1 MKRLL
6 YIILYVVLAASA
18 SAQVRVTGLV
28 IDLQN
33 KPVSD
38 VIVKLVNGTK
48 TLAFTSSNAQGV
60 YNLEVK
66 NAPTGMVTLQFNHVG
81 YEKESERVTL
91 KEKVTKLD
99 MILTPKSISL
109 KEVTV
114 RANPLRQKGD
124 TLTHNLAS
132 FLGKGDVTLEDGLK
146 RLPGV
151 DVAKSG
157 AISYMGKPI
166 SQFNIEGLDLLGGK
180 YNLATRNIP
189 ADYVTQVEIVR
200 NHHARKVEKDV
211 PSNEVS
217 MNIKLAKKAKFKP
230 FGQEEA
236 GVGVASPPTPLQG
249 ERGVIT
255 PDVESQQQ
263 DYLLPSHVGEASW
276 ARLLLGVTGMMFT
289 DKFQTICSLKGGNY
303 KDFAQADMRDHF
315 GGSDVTTPATSL
327 FGGFDGGAP
336 PQGEYLYQRNGMATL
351 NGILKLDSATTVKVN
366 ADYSYHRATHDISQS
381 STYMAG
387 DGSYVTVSEQTSPLT
402 KVHLPKLTMNYL
414 KNADHVYLSE
424 TIVLKGKFEQNEGD
438 VLANQQLVEQR
449 RKTSSFEVGNDLF
462 WMGRTEKGTRRHVNA
477 SVAFRRTP
485 TLRLSFSLTPSPSP
499 TGEGSRYLS
508 TANNQQQDYIL
519 PSPLGE
525 GSGVRLQTAQ
535 SSTLSMNVGSS
546 FQIPIGKVF
555 RLNLPVSVSAMHD
568 DLETKQTHPQPLP
581 EWRGENN
588 PDSVVVGNQGNY
600 SSPSQGEAGERV
612 YGWSFTPSVNP
623 GFEIHSRNRRFYLSA
638 GLGAALKGL
647 YYNKL
652 NYTKP
657 VLNPS
662 MSINYTFSANSKL
675 QFSTGYTTQIG
686 DMMTLLTEPMQVD
699 YHTVR
704 TSSGIIGESNNWST
718 SGEWKWQLPIQ
729 YFTLSLAAS
738 HNEGKRNT
746 LYSQSISGIDISSS
760 ALHRDTRSRSSN
772 FTVSSTK
779 NFPSIF
785 TKLGADASYGFGD
798 SEQAISSPL
807 GGGQEGAANIIKV
820 RSNNYNL
827 HGNASITPIQWLELR
842 YDIRYGWSKSSL
854 TPSPSPKGEGSNYSQ
869 DENSAAELSTPFS
882 TGRGAGGGS
891 SITSLTHSGALH
903 IFPISALDLAVSY
916 DHVRR
921 QISSPLGGGQE
932 GAQYKHMSLFNASAQ
947 YKLKHLV
954 LRLELDNLLNQRSY
968 SYTVFDGINTY
979 TYDYGLCGRT
989 AMLRAT
995 FKL

>member
-1 MKRLL
+1 MM
-6 YIILYVVLAASA
+6 LAVHV
-18 SAQVRVTGLV
+18 SAQVKVTGRV

-38 VIVKLVNGTK
+38 VIVKLVSGSK
-48 TLAFTSSNAQGV
+48 TLAFTSSNAQGE
-60 YNLEVK
+60 YSLELK
-66 NAPTGMVTLQFNHVG
+66 SAPTGERLRVGEQSSGMVTLQFNHVG
-81 YEKESERVTL
+81 YEKEPEQVTL
-91 KEKVTKLD
+91 KDKVTKID

-114 RANPLRQKGD
+114 RADPLRQRGD
-124 TLTHNLAS
+124 TLSHNLAS

-189 ADYVTQVEIVR
+189 ADYVTNVEIVR
-200 NHHARKVEKDV
+200 NHHSRRVEKDV

-236 GVGVASPPTPLQG
+236 GVGYMEDGNDRLQ
-249 ERGVIT
+249 
-255 PDVESQQQ
+255 
-263 DYLLPSHVGEASW
+263 A
-276 ARLLLGVTGMMFT
+276 LLGVTGMMFT

-303 KDFAQADMRDHF
+303 KDFARADMRDHF

-351 NGILKLDSATTVKVN
+351 NGIHKLDSATTVKVN

-381 STYMAG
+381 STYLTGTG
-387 DGSYVTVSEQTSPLT
+387 DYVTVSEQTSPLT

-414 KNADHVYLSE
+414 KNADRVYLSE
-424 TIVLKGKFEQNEGD
+424 TFVVKGKFEQNEGD
-438 VLANQQLVEQR
+438 VMANQQWVEQR

-462 WMGRTEKGTRRHVNA
+462 WMGRTEKGARRHVNA

-485 TLRLSFSLTPSPSP
+485 MLRLSFMND
-499 TGEGSRYLS
+499 GQGY
-508 TANNQQQDYIL
+508 
-519 PSPLGE
+519 G
-525 GSGVRLQTAQ
+525 QTAQ

-546 FQIPIGKVF
+546 FQIPIGKTF
-555 RLNLPVSVSAMHD
+555 RLNLPVSISAMHD
-568 DLETKQTHPQPLP
+568 DLETIYSPPST
-581 EWRGENN
+581 GGGGGG
-588 PDSVVVGNQGNY
+588 SVNDI
-600 SSPSQGEAGERV
+600 R
-612 YGWSFTPSVNP
+612 GWSFTPSLNP

-675 QFSTGYTTQIG
+675 QFSTGYTTSIG

-699 YHTVR
+699 YRTVR
-704 TSSGIIGESNNWST
+704 TSSGIIGEQNTWHT
-718 SGEWKWQLPIQ
+718 SGDWKWQLPMQ

-738 HNEGKRNT
+738 HSEGKQNT
-746 LYSQSISGIDISSS
+746 LTSQSVSGID
-760 ALHRDTRSRSSN
+760 
-772 FTVSSTK
+772 VSSTALLRDSRSLSTSFSVAATK
-779 NFPSIF
+779 NIPTLFA
-785 TKLGADASYGFGD
+785 KLGADGSYSFG
-798 SEQAISSPL
+798 SGEQAISSSM
-807 GGGQEGAANIIKV
+807 GGGQEEATVIDTRTNSYA
-820 RSNNYNL
+820 L
-827 HGNASITPIQWLELR
+827 HGNATITPVPWLELR
-842 YDIRYGWSKSSL
+842 YDINYGWSRSRYS
-854 TPSPSPKGEGSNYSQ
+854 EESN
-869 DENSAAELSTPFS
+869 T
-882 TGRGAGGGS
+882 T
-891 SITSLTHSGALH
+891 TSLTHSGAVH
-903 IFPISALDLAVSY
+903 IFPIATLDLSLDY

-921 QISSPLGGGQE
+921 QLT
-932 GAQYKHMSLFNASAQ
+932 ADQYKRMSLFNASAQ
-947 YKLKHLV
+947 YKFKRLV
-954 LRLELDNLLNQRSY
+954 LRLELDNLLNQRHY
-968 SYTVFDGINTY
+968 AYTLFNGINTY
-979 TYDYGLCGRT
+979 TYDYALCGRT
-989 AMLRAT
+989 ALLRAT

>member
-1 MKRLL
+1 MQRLL
-6 YIILYVVLAASA
+6 YTILYVVLAVHA
-18 SAQVRVTGLV
+18 SAQTMVTGRVT
-28 IDLQN
+28 DMQN

-38 VIVKLVNGTK
+38 VIVKLVSGSK
-48 TLAFTSSNAQGV
+48 TLAFTSSNAQGE
-60 YNLEVK
+60 YSLEVK
-66 NAPTGMVTLQFNHVG
+66 NVPSGEVTLQFTHIS
-81 YEKESERVTL
+81 YEKESERL
-91 KEKVTKLD
+91 SFKEKAVKVD
-99 MILTPKSISL
+99 MLLTPKAVSL

-114 RANPLRQKGD
+114 KTDPLRQRGD
-124 TLTHNLAS
+124 TLSHNLAS
-132 FLGKGDVTLEDGLK
+132 FLGKGDVTLEDGLR

-151 DVAKSG
+151 DVAQSG

-166 SQFNIEGLDLLGGK
+166 SQFNIEGLDMLGGK

-200 NHHARKVEKDV
+200 NHHRRRVEKDV

-217 MNIKLAKKAKFKP
+217 MNIRLSNKAKFKP

-236 GVGVASPPTPLQG
+236 GAGYMKDGNDRLQ
-249 ERGVIT
+249 
-255 PDVESQQQ
+255 
-263 DYLLPSHVGEASW
+263 A
-276 ARLLLGVTGMMFT
+276 LLGVTGMMFT

-303 KDFAQADMRDHF
+303 KSFAQADMIDHF

-351 NGILKLDSATTVKVN
+351 NGIHKLDSATTVKVN

-381 STYMAG
+381 STYLTGTG
-387 DGSYVTVSEQTSPLT
+387 DYVTVNEQTSPLT
-402 KVHLPKLTMNYL
+402 KVHLPKLTVNYL
-414 KNADHVYLSE
+414 KNADRVYFSE
-424 TIVLKGKFEQNEGD
+424 TFVVKGKFEQNEGD

-477 SVAFRRTP
+477 SVSFKRTP
-485 TLRLSFSLTPSPSP
+485 TLRLSFVND
-499 TGEGSRYLS
+499 GRGY
-508 TANNQQQDYIL
+508 
-519 PSPLGE
+519 G
-525 GSGVRLQTAQ
+525 QTAQ

-546 FQIPIGKVF
+546 FNIPIGKVF
-555 RLNLPVSVSAMHD
+555 RLSLPVRVSAMYD
-568 DLETKQTHPQPLP
+568 DVETNRVAT
-581 EWRGENN
+581 GEVN
-588 PDSVVVGNQGNY
+588 DI
-600 SSPSQGEAGERV
+600 R
-612 YGWSFTPSVNP
+612 GWSFTPSINP

-662 MSINYTFSANSKL
+662 MGINYTFSANSKL

-699 YHTVR
+699 YRSVR
-704 TSSGIIGESNNWST
+704 TSSGIIGEQDTWHT
-718 SGEWKWQLPIQ
+718 SGDWKWQLPMQ

-738 HNEGKRNT
+738 HSEGKRNT
-746 LYSQSISGIDISSS
+746 LYSQSVSGIDISSS
-760 ALHRDTRSRSSN
+760 ALQRDTRSRSTN
-772 FTVSSTK
+772 FSVSSTK

-798 SEQAISSPL
+798 SEQAVN
-807 GGGQEGAANIIKV
+807 ANIIKI
-820 RSNNYNL
+820 RSNNYDL
-827 HGNASITPIQWLELR
+827 HGNASVTPIQWLELR
-842 YDIRYGWSKSSL
+842 YDIRYGWSRSRYS
-854 TPSPSPKGEGSNYSQ
+854 EESN
-869 DENSAAELSTPFS
+869 TV
-882 TGRGAGGGS
+882 
-891 SITSLTHSGALH
+891 TSLTHSGAIH
-903 IFPISALDLAVSY
+903 VFPIATLDLSLDY

-921 QISSPLGGGQE
+921 QITTD
-932 GAQYKHMSLFNASAQ
+932 QYKRMSLFNASAQ
-947 YKLKHLV
+947 YKWKQCV
-954 LRLELDNLLNQRSY
+954 LRLELTNLLNQRSY

-989 AMLRAT
+989 AMIRTT

>member
-6 YIILYVVLAASA
+6 YTILYVVLAASA
-18 SAQVRVTGLV
+18 SAQVKVTGRV

-38 VIVKLVNGTK
+38 VIVKLVSGTK
-48 TLAFTSSNAQGV
+48 TLAFTSTNAKGE
-60 YNLEVK
+60 YSLELK
-66 NAPTGMVTLQFNHVG
+66 SAPTGEVTLQFTHIS
-81 YEKESERVTL
+81 YEKESERLTL
-91 KEKVTKLD
+91 KQSGIANPLQRKVD

-114 RANPLRQKGD
+114 KPDPLRQKGD

-151 DVAKSG
+151 DVAQSG

-189 ADYVTQVEIVR
+189 ADYVTNVEIVR
-200 NHHARKVEKDV
+200 NHHSRRVERDV

-217 MNIKLAKKAKFKP
+217 MNIKLSNKAKFKP

-236 GVGVASPPTPLQG
+236 GAGYMEDGNDMLQ
-249 ERGVIT
+249 
-255 PDVESQQQ
+255 
-263 DYLLPSHVGEASW
+263 A
-276 ARLLLGVTGMMFT
+276 LLGLTGMMFT
-289 DKFQTICSLKGGNY
+289 NKFQTICSLKGGNY
-303 KDFAQADMRDHF
+303 KGFARADMIDHF

-351 NGILKLDSATTVKVN
+351 NGIHTLDSATTVKVN

-381 STYMAG
+381 STYLSG
-387 DGSYVTVSEQTSPLT
+387 DGSYVTVSEQTSPLS

-414 KNADHVYLSE
+414 KNADRVYLSE
-424 TIVLKGKFEQNEGD
+424 TFVVKGKFEQNEGD
-438 VLANQQLVEQR
+438 VLANGFLVEQR

-477 SVAFRRTP
+477 SVSFKRTP
-485 TLRLSFSLTPSPSP
+485 TLRLSFVND
-499 TGEGSRYLS
+499 GQGY
-508 TANNQQQDYIL
+508 
-519 PSPLGE
+519 G
-525 GSGVRLQTAQ
+525 QTAQ

-546 FQIPIGKVF
+546 FNIPIGKVF
-555 RLNLPVSVSAMHD
+555 RLSLPVRVSAMYD
-568 DLETKQTHPQPLP
+568 DVETNRVAT
-581 EWRGENN
+581 GEVN
-588 PDSVVVGNQGNY
+588 DI
-600 SSPSQGEAGERV
+600 R
-612 YGWSFTPSVNP
+612 GWSFTPSVNP

-647 YYNKL
+647 YYNRL

-662 MSINYTFSANSKL
+662 MGINYTFSANSKL

-699 YHTVR
+699 YRSVR
-704 TSSGIIGESNNWST
+704 TSSGIIGESNTWHT
-718 SGEWKWQLPIQ
+718 SGDWKWQLPMQ

-738 HNEGKRNT
+738 HSEGKRNT
-746 LYSQSISGIDISSS
+746 LYSQSVSGIDISSS
-760 ALHRDTRSRSSN
+760 ALQRDTRSRSTN
-772 FTVSSTK
+772 FSVSSTK

-785 TKLGADASYGFGD
+785 TKLGADAAYGFGD
-798 SEQAISSPL
+798 SEQAVNSDIF
-807 GGGQEGAANIIKV
+807 KV
-820 RSNNYNL
+820 RSSNYNI
-827 HGNASITPIQWLELR
+827 HGNASVTPIQWLELR
-842 YDIRYGWSKSSL
+842 YDIRYGWS
-854 TPSPSPKGEGSNYSQ
+854 
-869 DENSAAELSTPFS
+869 
-882 TGRGAGGGS
+882 RV
-891 SITSLTHSGALH
+891 
-903 IFPISALDLAVSY
+903 FPIATLDLSLDY

-921 QISSPLGGGQE
+921 QITTDT
-932 GAQYKHMSLFNASAQ
+932 YKRMSLFNASAQ
-947 YKLKHLV
+947 YKWKQCV
-954 LRLELDNLLNQRSY
+954 LRLELTNLLNQRSY

-989 AMLRAT
+989 VLMRLT